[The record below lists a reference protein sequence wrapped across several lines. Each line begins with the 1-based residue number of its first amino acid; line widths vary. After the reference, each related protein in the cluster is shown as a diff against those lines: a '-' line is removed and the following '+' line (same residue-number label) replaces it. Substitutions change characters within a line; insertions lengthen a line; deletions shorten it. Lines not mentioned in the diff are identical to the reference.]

1 MLTSDR
7 RVLAALYEA
16 TGGEQWTSNRG
27 WMSAAP
33 VSVWEGVTVDA
44 TGRVTKCRLEGRNL
58 SGITMLTFFHASY

>member
-16 TGGEQWTSNRG
+16 TGGEQWTSNRD

-33 VSVWEGVTVDA
+33 LSAWEGVTVDS
-44 TGRVTKCRLEGRNL
+44 TGKVTKCCLEDRKL
-58 SGITMLTFFHASY
+58 SGITMLTFSHASY